1 MAKKIKK
8 TISTEIPMQ
17 QIPIENDGYHLTIP
31 ARINGKKARL
41 LIDTGASRT
50 VFDKNRILPFLKE
63 QEAEFEEN
71 EQLSTAMGTNQLQ
84 SQIFILDRLKLGDL
98 KIRDYPAILLD
109 MVHVNHS
116 YEKLDIQPI
125 DGVLGG
131 DILSR
136 YKAVIYYKTN
146 KLKLYFKD

>member
-8 TISTEIPMQ
+8 TISTEIPME

-50 VFDKNRILPFLKE
+50 VFDKNRIIPFLKE

>member
-1 MAKKIKK
+1 M
-8 TISTEIPMQ
+8 E
-17 QIPIENDGYHLTIP
+17 QIPIENDGFHLTIP
-31 ARINGKKARL
+31 ATINGKKARL

-50 VFDKNRILPFLKE
+50 VFDKNRILRFLKE
-63 QEAEFEEN
+63 QETEFEEN

-84 SQIFILDRLKLGDL
+84 SQIFILERLKLGEL
-98 KIRDYPAILLD
+98 KIKDYPTILLD

-116 YEKLDIQPI
+116 YEKLNIRPI

-131 DILSR
+131 DILSK